1 MAKSTGVKYYDRLQ
15 KWLQTYK
22 AEKEAKTERAKKR
35 AAEKKKTAKKKQ
47 AEKRR
52 KEEQKA
58 RKNMEKINA
67 ALDKWDKKNLVSN
80 DVDQMKN
87 IILNFN
93 DDYFGFVAAGKAGQ
107 EIDMQR
113 FHPDMK
119 LNKYIIDEVN
129 DIMDQIKEDNLKI
142 NVEYFTN
149 LYKKMNTDDDT
160 SDKRLKNLRQLKDR
174 FDIDSVQDVVDF
186 FDNIERFNTNRL
198 IHDALTSEDY
208 QYLQSFGVEKGL
220 SSQHIDDL
228 IEVNYYLHGK
238 QGLYNIVFDAIQ
250 EEAKKYKR

>member
-1 MAKSTGVKYYDRLQ
+1 MANSTGVKYYDRLQ

-129 DIMDQIKEDNLKI
+129 DIMDQIKDDNLRI
-142 NVEYFTN
+142 NVDYFTN
-149 LYKKMNTDDDT
+149 LYKKMNTDEET
-160 SDKRLKNLRQLKDR
+160 SDMRLKNLRQLKDR
-174 FDIDSVQDVVDF
+174 FDIDSVQKVINF
-186 FDNIERFNTNRL
+186 FDNIERYNTNAM
-198 IHDALTSEDY
+198 IHDMLTSEDY

-220 SSQHIDDL
+220 APAKIDDL
-228 IEVNYYLHGK
+228 IIDNYKKYGK
-238 QGLYNIVFDAIQ
+238 RNLYNVVFDAIQ